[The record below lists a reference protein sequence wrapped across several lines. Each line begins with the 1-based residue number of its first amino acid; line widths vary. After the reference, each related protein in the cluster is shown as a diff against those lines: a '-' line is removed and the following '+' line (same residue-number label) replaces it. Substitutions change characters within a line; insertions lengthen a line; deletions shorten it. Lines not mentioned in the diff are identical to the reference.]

1 MKYQEEEEEEE
12 RLITTTAKVIE
23 YLEPLMSRDLL
34 CKFPDNSAFDFDY
47 SQSSL
52 WSPLVP
58 RPYSPMDLDLVT
70 PLKLSYDD
78 FGGGFELEKKMRNHS
93 AKKTGFGTIFKK
105 KLNINVDLLKQ
116 TMKKK
121 KKMVN
126 VMASEFSPASVKGSC
141 VPISSKKW
149 SKMLKAASKHFKKT
163 KTKKKRDPAV
173 HVKISS
179 CLRD

>member
-1 MKYQEEEEEEE
+1 MMISEVGLSW
-12 RLITTTAKVIE
+12 RRRCGITAPRK
-23 YLEPLMSRDLL
+23 
-34 CKFPDNSAFDFDY
+34 
-47 SQSSL
+47 
-52 WSPLVP
+52 LV
-58 RPYSPMDLDLVT
+58 LV
-70 PLKLSYDD
+70 
-78 FGGGFELEKKMRNHS
+78 
-93 AKKTGFGTIFKK
+93 TIFKK
-105 KLNINVDLLKQ
+105 KLNINFDLLKQ

-179 CLRD
+179 CLSD